1 MNDAKIVGI
10 TKPMVEGYPEMT
22 PEEFIVYVARVSNPS
37 NQLNMMTS
45 SKLMKYLIDHK
56 HWSPMEHCSITMSI
70 ETTRDIG
77 RQILRH
83 RSFCFQEFSARYADP
98 TKELGFVTREARLQ
112 DHKNRQ
118 NSIETDDEKL
128 TEWWNL
134 RQQTISK
141 FAKEDYNEAIERGIA
156 KEVARAILPEGL
168 IETRMYVT
176 GNLRSWIHY
185 IDVRA
190 EEGTQKEHRQV
201 ALAAREEILKHFP
214 SLTEYWF
221 PKSIH
226 FQHMERLG
234 EEFEK
239 VLYDNLDDLY
249 VTDEKPKSW
258 WWKFW
263 S

>member
-1 MNDAKIVGI
+1 MSVKVVAI
-10 TKPMVEGYPEMT
+10 TKPMIDEYSEMT

-45 SKLMKYLIDHK
+45 SKLMKYLIKHK

-98 TKELGFVTREARLQ
+98 TKELGFITREARLQ

-118 NSIETDDEKL
+118 NSIETNNEYIC
-128 TEWWNL
+128 EAWQA
-134 RQQTISK
+134 RQLELIDHARSIYGWAIK
-141 FAKEDYNEAIERGIA
+141 NEIA

-168 IETRMYVT
+168 IQTKMYVT
-176 GNLRSWIHY
+176 GNLRSWIHF

-190 EEGTQKEHRQV
+190 EEGTQKEHRQIALV
-201 ALAAREEILKHFP
+201 AQKEILNYFP
-214 SLTEYWF
+214 SLGEYWAA
-221 PKSIH
+221 
-226 FQHMERLG
+226 
-234 EEFEK
+234 
-239 VLYDNLDDLY
+239 
-249 VTDEKPKSW
+249 T
-258 WWKFW
+258 
-263 S
+263 

>member
-1 MNDAKIVGI
+1 MTILKVVGI
-10 TKPMVEGYPEMT
+10 TKPMIDEYPEMT

-45 SKLMKYLIDHK
+45 SKLMKYLIKHK

-98 TKELGFVTREARLQ
+98 TKELGFITREARLQ

-118 NSIETDDEKL
+118 NSIET
-128 TEWWNL
+128 N
-134 RQQTISK
+134 
-141 FAKEDYNEAIERGIA
+141 NEHIREAWQASQLELIDHARSIYDWAIKNEIA

-168 IETRMYVT
+168 IQTKMYVT
-176 GNLRSWIHY
+176 GNLRSWIHF

-190 EEGTQKEHRQV
+190 EEGTQKEHRQI
-201 ALAAREEILKHFP
+201 ALAAQKEILNYFP
-214 SLTEYWF
+214 SLGEYW
-221 PKSIH
+221 
-226 FQHMERLG
+226 
-234 EEFEK
+234 
-239 VLYDNLDDLY
+239 DA
-249 VTDEKPKSW
+249 T
-258 WWKFW
+258 
-263 S
+263 